1 VRIFA
6 EAFGQ
11 DIDFFTFYRSMQA
24 YRDAL
29 GDDNTSFVLS
39 PDSEFFRF
47 FGSSAPMLGPAQD
60 ARAPA
65 SPAQTDENRAEVD
78 AAEDGPAPDR
88 AMVR

>member
-1 VRIFA
+1 
-6 EAFGQ
+6 
-11 DIDFFTFYRSMQA
+11 MQA

-47 FGSSAPMLGPAQD
+47 FGSSNPTLPQAQD

-65 SPAQTDENRAEVD
+65 SPASPAEDRAEID
-78 AAEDGPAPDR
+78 AADDDQAPDS